1 MKISIIIPVYNV
13 EDYIIECLQSV
24 ANQTIAE
31 GVECILIDDCGTD
44 NSTRLA
50 TDFIANYQGTIKFT
64 MLHHNHNRGLS
75 AARNTGIK
83 AAKGDYVYFLDS
95 DDTIDAD
102 CMELMYSYVEK
113 YGNVDLVQ
121 GSFYEN
127 EEEHMTGSPYCL
139 PEFTDDRKVVKSFLL
154 TFAGD
159 VVGAQSRLVR
169 RLMLLKKNLFFKEG
183 IIHEDNLW
191 TFFLAK
197 HVLSMAFCSKA
208 TYYHR
213 FNPSSITRDVNI
225 KKEASSYSIILGDMC
240 NNVDYILRG
249 RQMELIL
256 DTFMFV
262 IDNRYFESD
271 EDRQILEKTF
281 RPLNSHTEWKAVKE
295 IMTLKPGGY
304 RTKFMHALI
313 REYKAQSCH
322 KSANSTP
329 PMLFQQRLHY
339 IKAKSYISLFSLWIR
354 IAD

>member
-1 MKISIIIPVYNV
+1 MKISIIIPIYNV

-24 ANQTIAE
+24 ANQTMAE

-44 NSTRLA
+44 NSMGLA

-127 EEEHMTGSPYCL
+127 EEEHMGGSPYCL

-159 VVGAQSRLVR
+159 VVGAQSRLIR
-169 RLMLLKKNLFFKEG
+169 RLMLLKENLFFKEG

-197 HVLSMAFCSKA
+197 HVRCMAFCSQA

-213 FNPSSITRDVNI
+213 YNPNSITGNINISKEIKAYRD
-225 KKEASSYSIILGDMC
+225 IITNLC
-240 NNVDYILRG
+240 NNIDSFLRG

-256 DTFMFV
+256 DIFIFTLDHGYYENDVDKKEF
-262 IDNRYFESD
+262 INS
-271 EDRQILEKTF
+271 INKISSKT
-281 RPLNSHTEWKAVKE
+281 EQKALKY
-295 IMTLKPGGY
+295 ISTLDKGWY
-304 RTKFMHALI
+304 RTINMHALI
-313 REYKAQSCH
+313 REYKS
-322 KSANSTP
+322 
-329 PMLFQQRLHY
+329 HY
-339 IKAKSYISLFSLWIR
+339 DMAAKSTNECIKLKNKIYLCLFKFYINIVFYQFR
-354 IAD
+354 FK